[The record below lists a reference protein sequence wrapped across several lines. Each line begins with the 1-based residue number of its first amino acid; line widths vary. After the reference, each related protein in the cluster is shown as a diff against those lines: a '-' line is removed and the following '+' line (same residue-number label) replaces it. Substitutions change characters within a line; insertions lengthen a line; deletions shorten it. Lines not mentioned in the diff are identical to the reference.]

1 MGEPY
6 AGLVLVVDDDAALRH
21 AMKEFLMK
29 SGCAVLEARDAYD
42 GLFLCAQYGHA
53 LNLMITE
60 INLLPVSGV
69 KLAESALRLWPK
81 IQVVCTAANADMRGV
96 QYWMNYLHAHFLPKP
111 FTPEQLHQLAFDLL
125 GKRAEAAASAQHAD
139 PALPSYTWQ
148 LPQPELP
155 PQPNRAPRP
164 ALSPFPA
171 DAAAPGPGAPG
182 RGPAENSV
190 RNPKFWLT
198 EF

>member
-21 AMKEFLMK
+21 AMKEYLMK

-81 IQVVCTAANADMRGV
+81 IQVICTSANADMEGV
-96 QYWMNYLHAHFLPKP
+96 RYWMDYLHSEFLPKP
-111 FTPEQLHQLAFDLL
+111 FTPQQLHQLSFSLL
-125 GKRAEAAASAQHAD
+125 GMPYAPPAPEQPRP
-139 PALPSYTWQ
+139 PALPAHGSH
-148 LPQPELP
+148 PPKAEFPIQPP
-155 PQPNRAPRP
+155 PSNRP
-164 ALSPFPA
+164 ALSPFPP
-171 DAAAPGPGAPG
+171 DTTHTETGREG
-182 RGPAENSV
+182 RGLAENNA
-190 RNPKFWLT
+190 RNPLFW
-198 EF
+198 FKDF